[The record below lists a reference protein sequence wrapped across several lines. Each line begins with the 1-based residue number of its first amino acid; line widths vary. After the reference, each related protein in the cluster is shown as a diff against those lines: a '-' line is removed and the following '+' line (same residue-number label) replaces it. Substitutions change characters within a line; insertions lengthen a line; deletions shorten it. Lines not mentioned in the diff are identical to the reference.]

1 MKKTY
6 IIPEMLIVVMNHVA
20 LLISASVNGSTITD
34 GGESEGDMWA
44 DGRESD
50 FFDDEN

>member
-6 IIPEMLIVVMNHVA
+6 ITPEMLIVVMNHVP
-20 LLISASVNGSTITD
+20 LLISASVNGSTIED
-34 GGESEGDMWA
+34 GGESGGDMWA
-44 DGRESD
+44 DSRESD

>member
-6 IIPEMLIVVMNHVA
+6 IAPEISVVELSHVT
-20 LLISASVNGSTITD
+20 LLVSASVP
-34 GGESEGDMWA
+34 GGDIPYGEDAEDMWA

-50 FFDDEN
+50 FFDDEY

>member
-6 IIPEMLIVVMNHVA
+6 IAPEILVVELSHVT
-20 LLISASVNGSTITD
+20 LLVSASVNGSTIED
-34 GGESEGDMWA
+34 GGESEGNMWA

>member
-6 IIPEMLIVVMNHVA
+6 IAPEILVVELSHVT
-20 LLISASVNGSTITD
+20 LLVSASVPGGDIPY
-34 GGESEGDMWA
+34 GGESEGEMWA

-50 FFDDEN
+50 FFDDEY